1 MKFLKKKEI
10 ITWKEDIL
18 HLETL
23 FPVMWHQ
30 ELQKK
35 DVMQVME

>member
-10 ITWKEDIL
+10 IISKEDIL

-23 FPVMWHQ
+23 FHVMWPAV
-30 ELQKK
+30 LQKK
-35 DVMQVME
+35 DVMQVMV